1 MVKILKKRRN
11 VLLIIFAVLAGVLV
25 FNKSFFGLIHNTF
38 KITELNR
45 QITALDAEYDELKK
59 EYEKILSGD
68 LSYLEQEARVSYNM
82 AREGEIEFR
91 IKK

>member
-1 MVKILKKRRN
+1 MVKILNKKRN
-11 VLLIIFAVLAGVLV
+11 VLLIIFAILAGVLV

-38 KITELNR
+38 KIKELNKE
-45 QITALDAEYDELKK
+45 ITALDAEYNELQN
-59 EYEKILSGD
+59 EYGKILSGD
-68 LSYLEQEARVSYNM
+68 QSYLEQEARVSYNM